1 MKKFPIFGKNGIFDA
16 STATVGGGGA
26 KKSIFDTK
34 KIIFDAEKS
43 IFDASAA
50 TGGGP

>member
-1 MKKFPIFGKNGIFDA
+1 MRPQPQ
-16 STATVGGGGA
+16 GGGA

-34 KIIFDAEKS
+34 KIIFDAKES

-50 TGGGP
+50 TGGGGP